1 MIKMPAEPM
10 TNAAD
15 EAAAAQAAAKN
26 AAKSALEAG
35 QRSFADAL
43 NVAERNLN
51 EASKRVE
58 KVLREGVEAL
68 KVQTQSYRENAGQ
81 QFDDAQQYVI
91 ERVKERP
98 VTATLAGIGVGLLLG
113 LLLASRNNK

>member
-1 MIKMPAEPM
+1 MPAES
-10 TNAAD
+10 TSNAAD
-15 EAAAAQAAAKN
+15 EAAEAQAAAKN
-26 AAKSALEAG
+26 AARSTLEAG

-43 NVAERNLN
+43 TTAERSLN
-51 EASKRVE
+51 ETGKRVE

-68 KVQTQSYRENAGQ
+68 KVQTQSYRQNAGQ